1 MCCERDI
8 EPADCWQLT
17 CNGVLVGWYSVGLAA
32 VQGLRDPV
40 ALHKVSELGTA
51 AALNRIDSADIL
63 AGGVCR
69 RTTQYIARSLHR
81 LYLIDWHR

>member
-1 MCCERDI
+1 MV
-8 EPADCWQLT
+8 CW
-17 CNGVLVGWYSVGLAA
+17 LVGWYSVGLAA

>member
-8 EPADCWQLT
+8 EPAGCWQLT

-51 AALNRIDSADIL
+51 AALN
-63 AGGVCR
+63 V
-69 RTTQYIARSLHR
+69 
-81 LYLIDWHR
+81 